1 MRYEKLAQ
9 LAEHLPFKER
19 VEGSSPSFLT
29 QKSYDNPHRTD
40 ISALCALP
48 CIDVGQKHKATAL
61 RCIFILLHWLTARL
75 SNSVRQ
81 YRRLHPLSA
90 LLTKPF
96 PISVESIRFV
106 RHRRL
111 LPHAAEQH
119 SRRFYW
125 IHLSDSSIDQVVDL
139 SINRYSVFN
148 VPCKGTKK
156 PSHSDARTR

>member
-19 VEGSSPSFLT
+19 VEGSNPSFLT

-40 ISALCALP
+40 ISALCGLSY
-48 CIDVGQKHKATAL
+48 IDVGQKHKATAL

-81 YRRLHPLSA
+81 YRRLHPLLA

-96 PISVESIRFV
+96 PISVESIRLV
-106 RHRRL
+106 CHRGL
-111 LPHAAEQH
+111 H
-119 SRRFYW
+119 F
-125 IHLSDSSIDQVVDL
+125 QVVTL
-139 SINRYSVFN
+139 SINRYSVVKVRGVDDVFSTH
-148 VPCKGTKK
+148 GIYTAIKK
-156 PSHSDARTR
+156 SSPRCSTS